1 MVSSS
6 PSQLISQSPNRI
18 LRLIARLDIK
28 GANLIKGIHLEG
40 LRVVGDPQLHAEK
53 YYHDGADEIIYMDTV
68 ASLYGRNNL
77 IDVVTRTAEHVFV
90 PMTVGGGIR
99 SVEDARSLLRAGA
112 DKVAINTAAIKDPT
126 LISHLSDVWGSST
139 IVLSIEAKK
148 TASGKW
154 EAYTDN
160 GRERTGLDVVQWA
173 EQGAKLGAGEI
184 FLTSVDQEG
193 TKKGFDCEL
202 VNAVTNNVDIPV
214 VASGGFGQLEHL
226 KDLMQFSRP
235 TGVAIA
241 DSLHYNRFTFAQ
253 IRDFCVSNGIAT
265 RTQLVNNSE
274 NKLINET
281 ARS

>member
-6 PSQLISQSPNRI
+6 PSQVTSSSPSRI

-40 LRVVGDPQLHAEK
+40 LRIVGDPQDRAEK
-53 YYHDGADEIIYMDTV
+53 YYQDGADEIIYMDTV

-77 IDVVTRTAEHVFV
+77 LDVVTRATEHVFV

-99 SVEDARSLLRAGA
+99 SVEDARALLRAGA

-126 LISHLSDVWGSST
+126 LIKKLSDVWGSST

-148 TASGKW
+148 TAEGKW

-160 GRERTGLDVVQWA
+160 GRERTGLDVAQWA

-193 TKKGFDCEL
+193 TRKGFDCEL
-202 VNAVTNNVDIPV
+202 VSEVTKSVDIPV
-214 VASGGFGQLEHL
+214 VAS
-226 KDLMQFSRP
+226 
-235 TGVAIA
+235 
-241 DSLHYNRFTFAQ
+241 
-253 IRDFCVSNGIAT
+253 
-265 RTQLVNNSE
+265 
-274 NKLINET
+274 
-281 ARS
+281 

>member
-40 LRVVGDPQLHAEK
+40 LRVVGDPQTHAEK

-77 IDVVTRTAEHVFV
+77 IDVVSRTAEHVFV

-112 DKVAINTAAIKDPT
+112 DKVAINTAAIKNPT
-126 LISHLSDVWGSST
+126 LISDLSDVWGSST

-148 TASGKW
+148 LLLA
-154 EAYTDN
+154 N
-160 GRERTGLDVVQWA
+160 GRRIPTTGVS
-173 EQGAKLGAGEI
+173 EQV
-184 FLTSVDQEG
+184 LTS
-193 TKKGFDCEL
+193 C
-202 VNAVTNNVDIPV
+202 N
-214 VASGGFGQLEHL
+214 GQ
-226 KDLMQFSRP
+226 
-235 TGVAIA
+235 
-241 DSLHYNRFTFAQ
+241 NR
-253 IRDFCVSNGIAT
+253 
-265 RTQLVNNSE
+265 
-274 NKLINET
+274 
-281 ARS
+281 ARN

>member
-6 PSQLISQSPNRI
+6 PSQVISSSPSRI

-40 LRVVGDPQLHAEK
+40 LRIVGDPQDRAEK
-53 YYHDGADEIIYMDTV
+53 YYQDGADEIIYMDTV

-77 IDVVTRTAEHVFV
+77 LDVVTRATEHVFV

-99 SVEDARSLLRAGA
+99 SVEDARALLRAGA

-126 LISHLSDVWGSST
+126 LIKKLSDVWGSST

-148 TASGKW
+148 TAEGKW

-160 GRERTGLDVVQWA
+160 GRERTGLDVAQWA

-193 TKKGFDCEL
+193 TRKGFDCEL
-202 VNAVTNNVDIPV
+202 VSEVTKSVDIPV
-214 VASGGFGQLEHL
+214 VASGGFGEFTHL
-226 KDLMQFSRP
+226 KDLLQIGQP
-235 TGVAIA
+235 TGVAFA
-241 DSLHYNRFTFAQ
+241 DSLHYDRIGLTE
-253 IRDFCVSNGIAT
+253 IRNFCTQKDIPT
-265 RTQLVNNSE
+265 RTRSFA
-274 NKLINET
+274 ET
-281 ARS
+281 KKI